1 MARKKST
8 AKAKAAPAEAK
19 KSYLMTS
26 MTGMQD
32 YSYWSAYVRETYGKA
47 AEKYERD
54 PKPFRRGRI
63 WA

>member
-1 MARKKST
+1 MVTNNPT
-8 AKAKAAPAEAK
+8 AQSKTPPAENK
-19 KSYLMTS
+19 KSYVMTS

-32 YSYWSAYVRETYGKA
+32 YSYWSAYVRDRYGEEAK
-47 AEKYERD
+47 KYERD